1 MKRLQFCLVVFAVLA
16 LTFSAFAQIQFSQF
30 TGTVLDPTGASI
42 ANAKVT
48 VTNPATDLHITT
60 TTNSGGNYTVRE
72 LPPGVYKIT
81 VEAAGFKTVSNNGVT
96 ANAGTIAHID
106 FTLQI
111 GKASEVVEV
120 TGEGA
125 QVNTEDSKLSTT
137 VSSTQI
143 ANLPLN
149 GRNVYDLM
157 QMAAGAVNV
166 NGVDFE
172 NGHGTVVNG
181 VRENFNGF
189 LINGV
194 DNKGLSGGVVNTPI
208 QDTVQEFQELTLN
221 NSAQYGSS
229 AGSINNLV
237 TKSGTNTLH
246 GSGWYYGRNDV
257 FDANDFFDKMG
268 GNPQPATRF
277 SQYGGTIGGALIKDK
292 LFYYG
297 AIEGDH
303 FNASAP
309 AVSVTQEDPA
319 YSQLVQST
327 FPNSVSTLLFSK
339 FPSAHAGTLATL
351 PGGVPATIANYMASG
366 LSGSGNKSIND
377 YLCPSNPNYA
387 SDPNPT
393 NSSPGLWN
401 AHIPLLLAQMIGYN
415 PATDNA
421 GCTTTL
427 SSLGLGG
434 QYNTAALLANRNLD
448 MLDSATATFGSQ
460 TQALGNL
467 FNGREWSAKIDY
479 DPSTS
484 NRLALSYNWFRS
496 TDSYGPLKPQ
506 GARGFLNP
514 ERQLSP
520 TGSFS
525 FVHTFTPTLLNEFR
539 AGYTQNNTD
548 INISSASSGVPQ
560 IGFDDG
566 SLGFGSYAGYPQFFK
581 ENIYVYSDMVS
592 LSHGNHSIKIGG
604 DIRRNIENSVFN
616 VARPSYYFNDM
627 LMFAIDQPYSQNAGV
642 DPGICAPPCTS
653 YNQNPQAFLQSNER
667 HWRNIEAGLYFQDD
681 WKATKRLTLNLGIRW
696 DKYQRHNEEANAATT
711 FIRGPGN
718 QVIDN
723 LATGQGWMQQAN
735 VPGGTIGTINGKSY
749 DCTSTSAIALAQL
762 AGECG
767 PGGFA
772 AASSLGTGR
781 SKDFGPRLGFAWD
794 VFGDGKTSLRAG
806 FGISY
811 EGTLYN
817 PLSNSRW
824 NLPYYSFNL
833 GSNFL
838 VGGVQTLVYG
848 PYSATGPG
856 CPNCPVAP
864 TYSGPGTNIGQG
876 TGAQDFGNLVGW
888 LPTNSNTAYLTG
900 IVQPHGVDDPY
911 VYNSYLS
918 IQRELVNKWVV
929 EVDYVGTAGHK
940 LFRSENLNSIPGG
953 KLPAGACVTDNFG
966 RQLCSQVSAN
976 NPLGL
981 LNPNYG
987 TMREWQNDVNS
998 NYNALQM
1005 QVKKQMSHGLLL
1017 NANYTWAHSI
1027 DNGSGWHQDATGAN
1041 GAAAGDG
1048 YTTDQ
1053 TIPGLDRGNSLYD
1066 IRQRVVLNYVY
1077 QIPGPKN
1084 GFAGEVLGGWQYS
1097 GIWAFQSGPHWE
1109 PYIGASAHLV
1119 NSTGAACVA
1128 ADVTAGDCVN
1138 DGGDYNLNG
1147 VKDDRPSSTILRY
1160 DGSSRKGWASGLYS
1174 AQPQF
1179 ASAFSAP
1186 CLGCSGNLGRN
1197 TFVGPGQWYA
1207 DMTVGKT
1214 FKITERVNLKFE
1226 AQGFNVFNR
1235 ANFILATASG
1245 EAHNKITD
1253 PAFGQAGGTLNQREL
1268 QFGAKVSF

>member
-1 MKRLQFCLVVFAVLA
+1 MKRLQFCLAVFAVLA
-16 LTFSAFAQIQFSQF
+16 LSVSAFAQVQFGQF
-30 TGTVLDPTGASI
+30 TGTVTDPTGAAI

-48 VTNPATDLHITT
+48 VTNPATDLNVSEN
-60 TTNSGGNYTVRE
+60 TNSSGNYTVKE
-72 LPPGVYKIT
+72 VPPGAYKIT
-81 VEAAGFKTVSNNGVT
+81 VEAAGFKTVTNNGVT
-96 ANAGTIAHID
+96 ANAGTIAHVD
-106 FTLQI
+106 FKLQL
-111 GKASEVVEV
+111 GKTSEVVEV
-120 TGEGA
+120 TGEA
-125 QVNTEDSKLSTT
+125 SAVNIEDSKLATT

-166 NGVDFE
+166 AGVDFE
-172 NGHGTVVNG
+172 NGHNTVVNG

-189 LINGV
+189 LINGI

-221 NSAQYGSS
+221 TSAQYGSS

-237 TKSGTNTLH
+237 TKSGTNTIH

-257 FDANDFFDKMG
+257 FDANDFFDKSA

-277 SQYGGTIGGALIKDK
+277 SQYGGTLGGALIKDR

-297 AIEGDH
+297 AIEIDH
-303 FNASAP
+303 FNASSP
-309 AVSVTQEDPA
+309 AVTVTQEDPA
-319 YSQLVQST
+319 FSQLVQST
-327 FPNSVSTLLFSK
+327 FPNSVSSLLFKNFSS
-339 FPSAHAGTLATL
+339 PHAGT
-351 PGGVPATIANYMASG
+351 PISGDTIAGY
-366 LSGSGNKSIND
+366 LGSNIAG
-377 YLCPSNPNYA
+377 YLCPSNSLFA
-387 SDPNPT
+387 GDPHGST
-393 NSSPGLWN
+393 
-401 AHIPLLLAQMIGYN
+401 HIPLLVARMVGYN
-415 PATDNA
+415 PATDDVK
-421 GCTTTL
+421 CTTP
-427 SSLGLGG
+427 LGAAGAP
-434 QYNTAALLANRNLD
+434 YETAALLANRNLQ
-448 MLDSATATFGSQ
+448 MLDSAVATFGSQ
-460 TQALGNL
+460 TQVLGNL
-467 FNGREWSAKIDY
+467 FQGREWSGKIDY

-484 NRLALSYNWFRS
+484 NRFAVNYNWLRS
-496 TDSYGPLKPQ
+496 TDNYGPLKPQ

-520 TGSFS
+520 TGNFS
-525 FVHTFTPTLLNEFR
+525 WVHTFTPTLLNELR
-539 AGYTQNNTD
+539 AGYTQNNTS

-560 IGFDDG
+560 IGFNDG

-581 ENIYVYSDMVS
+581 ENIYQYSDNVS
-592 LSHGNHSIKIGG
+592 ISHGNHSIKIGG

-616 VARPSYYFNDM
+616 VARPSYYFFDM
-627 LMFAIDQPYSQNAGV
+627 MMFAIDQPYSQTAGV

-653 YNQNPQAFLQSNER
+653 FNQNPQAALQANER

-696 DKYQRHNEEANAATT
+696 DKYQRHNEEGNAATT

-735 VPGGTIGTINGKSY
+735 VPGGTTGTINGVSY
-749 DCTSTSAIALAQL
+749 DCTSATSIALAQL
-762 AGECG
+762 AGVCG

-772 AASSLGTGR
+772 PASSLGTGR
-781 SKDFGPRLGFAWD
+781 NKDFGPRIGFAWD
-794 VFGDGKTSLRAG
+794 VFGDGKTSLRGG
-806 FGISY
+806 FGISF

-838 VGGVQTLVYG
+838 AGNPSQTVVYG
-848 PYSATGPG
+848 PYSSSGPG
-856 CPNCPVAP
+856 CPDCPATP
-864 TYSGPGTNIGQG
+864 TYTGPGTNIGQG

-900 IVQPHGVDDPY
+900 IVQPKGIDDPY
-911 VYNSYLS
+911 IYNSYLS
-918 IQRELVNKWVV
+918 IQREVASKLVL
-929 EVDYVGTAGHK
+929 EADYVGTVGHK

-953 KLPAGACVTDNFG
+953 RLPVGGCVTDNFG
-966 RQLCSQVSAN
+966 RQLCGLNDTNLAN
-976 NPLGL
+976 GDPNPNSVNPLGR

-998 NYNALQM
+998 SYNAFQFQL
-1005 QVKKQMSHGLLL
+1005 KKQMSHGLLL
-1017 NANYTWAHSI
+1017 NANYTWSHSI
-1027 DNGSGWHQDATGAN
+1027 DNGSGWHNSATGAN

-1053 TIPGLDRGNSLYD
+1053 TLPGLDRGNSIYD
-1066 IRQRVVLNYVY
+1066 IRHRVVFNYVY
-1077 QIPGPKN
+1077 QIPGFQH
-1084 GFAGEVLGGWQYS
+1084 GLAGAVLGGWQYS
-1097 GIWAFQSGPHWE
+1097 GIWAFQSGAHWE
-1109 PYIGASAHLV
+1109 PYISEPAELSGTNPDGSC
-1119 NSTGAACVA
+1119 SP
-1128 ADVTAGDCVN
+1128 ADVTDGACVN
-1138 DGGDYNLNG
+1138 NGGDYNLNG
-1147 VKDDRPSSTILRY
+1147 VADDRPNSTIARY
-1160 DGSSRKGWASGLYS
+1160 SGSSRKAWAGGWAAAGLNPS
-1174 AQPQF
+1174 AV
-1179 ASAFSAP
+1179 FSAP
-1186 CLGCSGNLGRN
+1186 CLGCTGNLGRN

-1214 FKITERVNLKFE
+1214 FKLTERFNLNFQ

-1235 ANFILATASG
+1235 ANFILATPQAS
-1245 EAHNKITD
+1245 AHNKITD
-1253 PAFGQAGGTLNQREL
+1253 PAFGQAASTLNPRQL
-1268 QFGAKVSF
+1268 QFGAKLSF

>member
-30 TGTVLDPTGASI
+30 TGTVLDPTGAAI
-42 ANAKVT
+42 ANAKVA
-48 VTNPATDLHITT
+48 VVNPATDLHLTT
-60 TTNSGGNYTVRE
+60 TTNANGNYIVKE
-72 LPPGVYKIT
+72 VPPGVYKIT
-81 VEAAGFKTVSNNGVT
+81 VEAAGFKTTSNSGVT
-96 ANAGTIAHID
+96 ANAGTIEHVD
-106 FTLQI
+106 FKMLI

-120 TGEGA
+120 TGEAA
-125 QVNTEDSKLSTT
+125 QVNTEDSKLATT

-157 QMAAGAVNV
+157 QMAPGAVNV

-189 LINGV
+189 LINGI

-221 NSAQYGSS
+221 TSAQYGSS

-237 TKSGTNTLH
+237 TKSGTNTIH
-246 GSGWYYGRNDV
+246 GGGWYYGRNDV
-257 FDANDFFDKMG
+257 FDANDFFDKKG

-277 SQYGGTIGGALIKDK
+277 SQYGGSIGGALIKDK

-297 AIEGDH
+297 AIEIDH
-303 FNASAP
+303 FNSSAP
-309 AVSVTQEDPA
+309 AVPVTQEDPLF
-319 YSQLVQST
+319 SQLVQGT
-327 FPNSVSTLLFSK
+327 FPNSVSTLLFKNFTSPLK
-339 FPSAHAGTLATL
+339 GTAIPGDTIGGYLGANIAGYLNPCSATFAG
-351 PGGVPATIANYMASG
+351 
-366 LSGSGNKSIND
+366 
-377 YLCPSNPNYA
+377 
-387 SDPNPT
+387 DPQGPQ
-393 NSSPGLWN
+393 
-401 AHIPLLLAQMIGYN
+401 HIPLLVAQLVGYQ
-415 PATDNA
+415 PSTDDAT
-421 GCTTTL
+421 GCATPL
-427 SSLGLGG
+427 SSFAG
-434 QYNTAALLANRNLD
+434 AAAYETPALIANRGLQ
-448 MLDSATATFGSQ
+448 MLDSSVASFGAQ
-460 TQALGNL
+460 TQPLGNL
-467 FNGREWSAKIDY
+467 FNGREWSGKIDY
-479 DPSTS
+479 DPSS
-484 NRLALSYNWFRS
+484 ANRFAVNYNWFRS
-496 TDSYGPLKPQ
+496 TDAFGPLKPQ

-520 TGSFS
+520 TGNISWT
-525 FVHTFTPTLLNEFR
+525 HTFSPTVLNELR

-560 IGFDDG
+560 IGFNDG

-581 ENIYVYSDMVS
+581 ENIYQYSDMVS

-616 VARPSYYFNDM
+616 VARPSYYFFDM
-627 LMFAIDQPYSQNAGV
+627 MMFAIDQPFAQTAGV

-653 YNQNPQAFLQSNER
+653 YNQNPQSFLQENER

-696 DKYQRHNEEANAATT
+696 DKYQRHNEEGNTATT

-735 VPGGTIGTINGKSY
+735 VPGGTTGTINGVSY
-749 DCTSTSAIALAQL
+749 DCTSASAIALAQL

-772 AASSLGTGR
+772 PASSLGTGR
-781 SKDFGPRLGFAWD
+781 NKDFGPRLGFAWD
-794 VFGDGKTSLRAG
+794 VFGDGKTSLRGG
-806 FGISY
+806 FGISF

-864 TYSGPGTNIGQG
+864 TYTGPGTNIGQG

-888 LPTNSNTAYLTG
+888 LPSNSNTAYLTG

-911 VYNSYLS
+911 IYNSYLS
-918 IQRELVNKWVV
+918 VQRELASKWVV
-929 EVDYVGTAGHK
+929 EADYVGTAGHK

-966 RQLCSQVSAN
+966 RQVCGQVSAN

-998 NYNALQM
+998 NYNALQL

-1027 DNGSGWHQDATGAN
+1027 DNGSGWHNDATGAN

-1053 TIPGLDRGNSLYD
+1053 TMPGLDRGNSLYD
-1066 IRQRVVLNYVY
+1066 IRQRLVLNYVY

-1084 GFAGEVLGGWQYS
+1084 GIAGEVLGGWQYS
-1097 GIWAFQSGPHWE
+1097 GIWALQSGPHWE
-1109 PYIGASAHLV
+1109 PYQSLPANLQNPS
-1119 NSTGAACVA
+1119 GAACTV
-1128 ADVTAGDCVN
+1128 ADVNGGTCVN
-1138 DGGDYNLNG
+1138 LGGDYNLNG
-1147 VKDDRPSSTILRY
+1147 VNDDRPNSTISHY
-1160 DGSSRKGWASGLYS
+1160 DGSNRAAWANGWA
-1174 AQPQF
+1174 A
-1179 ASAFSAP
+1179 ASPSLNPANVFSAP
-1186 CLGCSGNLGRN
+1186 CLGCTGNLGRN
-1197 TFVGPGQWYA
+1197 NFVGPGQWYA

-1214 FKITERVNLKFE
+1214 FKLTERFNLNFQ

-1245 EAHNKITD
+1245 GAHNKIGD
-1253 PAFGQAGGTLNQREL
+1253 PAFGEAGGTLNQREL
-1268 QFGAKVSF
+1268 QFGAKLSF